1 MDGATAQTTIVT
13 ANPFRCRMWELHD
26 RLDSYITEQSCRKE
40 IESFEKHG
48 QRQPVLGRKIH
59 DDPDYDIELIYG
71 ARRLFVARHL
81 NTPVTVELKQLSNL
95 DAVIAMDIENR
106 LRKDLSPYERGL
118 SFARWLRANHFRSQD
133 EIARTLQMSNSQ
145 VCRLL
150 RLAQLPSVIIG
161 AFAAPADIRES
172 WGLDLAKAWED
183 PVKSRAIGARARA
196 IGAISPRPPAE
207 EIYRQLTAAAR
218 QRPTAKHWSR
228 DEVVTTDAGV
238 PLFRIR
244 HQQDSVAVL
253 ISNRRLSSPALKQIR
268 EAVKQILQH
277 GNGQVL
283 DLPRR
288 PVNSPTCD
296 QARPANDAIL

>member
-1 MDGATAQTTIVT
+1 MDETTEQGIIVT

-48 QRQPVLGRKIH
+48 QRHPVLGRKVH
-59 DDPDYDIELIYG
+59 DDSDYDIELIYG

-81 NTPVTVELKQLSNL
+81 NKPVTVELRELSNL
-95 DAVIAMDIENR
+95 NAVIAMDIENR

-133 EIARTLQMSNSQ
+133 EIARTLQISNSQ

-150 RLAQLPSVIIG
+150 RLAQLPSVIVG
-161 AFAAPADIRES
+161 AFATPSDIRES

-183 PVKSRAIGARARA
+183 PAKSRAIGARARSIA
-196 IGAISPRPPAE
+196 SLVPRPPAE
-207 EIYRQLTAAAR
+207 DVYRQLAAAAR
-218 QRPTAKHWSR
+218 QRPTPKSPRR
-228 DEVVTTDAGV
+228 DEVVTTDAGE

-244 HQQDSVAVL
+244 HQQDSVALV
-253 ISNRRLSSPALKQIR
+253 ISNRRLSPSGLKQIR
-268 EAVKQILQH
+268 EALKHILQF
-277 GNGQVL
+277 GNSQVI

-288 PVNSPTCD
+288 PMIASTRD
-296 QARPANDAIL
+296 RGLPANDATL